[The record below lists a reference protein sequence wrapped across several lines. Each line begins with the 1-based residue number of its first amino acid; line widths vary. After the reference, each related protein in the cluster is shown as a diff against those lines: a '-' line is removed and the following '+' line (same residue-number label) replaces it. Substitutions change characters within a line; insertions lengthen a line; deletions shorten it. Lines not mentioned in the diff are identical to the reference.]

1 MKTLIWAIIK
11 CIMIISTAVAGIVV
25 YSVKIEPNRL
35 VVNEF
40 DFELVSGGEDSIR
53 IVQFSDV
60 HLGPNY
66 SLKQLEKLV
75 HKINK
80 LRPDI
85 ITFTGD
91 LMDIPSQFDDRSKI
105 SEILSKL
112 NNTYGNYA
120 VWGNHDYGGGGVRF
134 YEDIM
139 TASGFEILKNE
150 NGIIELENGKALNVV
165 GVDDAMLGNPD
176 IQMAFAGINSHLPTL
191 LLLHEPDLVEE
202 VAYDKVDLILAGHS
216 HGGQVVLPGIGPL
229 YTPPLAQKYEKGL
242 YALEVGKHLYVNSG
256 IGTTKIAIRFGNPP
270 EISVFDVFL

>member
-1 MKTLIWAIIK
+1 
-11 CIMIISTAVAGIVV
+11 MILSTAVAGIAV

-40 DFELVSGGEDSIR
+40 DFELVSGGEDSVR

-75 HKINK
+75 NKINK
-80 LRPDI
+80 LKPDI

-91 LMDIPSQFDDRSKI
+91 LMDIPSQFGERSKI
-105 SEILSKL
+105 SEILSEL
-112 NNTYGNYA
+112 NSTYGNYA

-134 YEDIM
+134 YEDIIA
-139 TASGFEILKNE
+139 ASGFELLTNE

-165 GVDDAMLGNPD
+165 GIDDAMLGSPD
-176 IQMAFAGINSHLPTL
+176 MQKAFAGINSQLPTL
-191 LLLHEPDLVEE
+191 LLLHEPDIVEE
-202 VAYDKVDLILAGHS
+202 VEYDLALAGHS
-216 HGGQVVLPGIGPL
+216 HGGQVVLPVIGPL

-242 YALEVGKHLYVNSG
+242 YELEVGKHLYVNSG

-270 EISVFDVFL
+270 EISVFDVSL